1 MEYININGK
10 IVPANE
16 PVLLASNRGYRYGDG
31 LFETLKVVQE
41 QISLASFHF
50 ERLFSC
56 LSLLQF
62 DVPKLFTAEKL
73 LQEIVQLCQRNNCAT
88 LARVRLSVFRGNGG
102 LYDADKTM
110 QYLIECWPLQQ
121 QANKLNENGLV
132 IGICPDA
139 RKNCDK
145 FSSLKSANFL
155 PYSIAALYAKENKYN
170 DCLVLNSKGTIADST
185 IANVFIIKEE
195 VITTPA
201 LTEGCV
207 SGVMR
212 RHLIAGLKGGGYSI
226 RESAVSIDDL
236 LSADEVFLS
245 NAIQGIRWVRQCGDS
260 TYSNNKTVEIFTR
273 FVKTISS

>member
-31 LFETLKVVQE
+31 LFETLKVVKE
-41 QISLASFHF
+41 QISLAPFHF
-50 ERLFSC
+50 ERLFSG
-56 LSLLQF
+56 LSVLQF

-73 LQEIVQLCQRNNCAT
+73 LQEIVQLCQRNNCAA

-102 LYDADKTM
+102 LYDADKTL
-110 QYLIECWPLQQ
+110 QYLIECWPLP
-121 QANKLNENGLV
+121 ALVNGLNENGLV
-132 IGICPDA
+132 IDIFPDA
-139 RKNCDK
+139 RKSCDK

-155 PYSIAALYAKENKYN
+155 PYSLAALYAKANKCN
-170 DCLVLNSKGTIADST
+170 DCLVLNTQGTIADST
-185 IANVFIIKEE
+185 MANVFIIKAD
-195 VITTPA
+195 VITTPS

-212 RHLIAGLKGGGYSI
+212 RHLIAGLKEGGYSI
-226 RESAVSIDDL
+226 RESVVSIDDL

-245 NAIQGIRWVRQCGDS
+245 NAIQGIRWVRQCRDS
-260 TYSNNKTVEIFTR
+260 TYSNNKTMEIFTR